1 MGRDQSLRWMGKVIK
16 EEKSQRAVW
25 NKIPRAG
32 VYLGNK
38 DHCIYPE
45 SWSEWDQSAAGGE
58 KEYNTIDNRNSSIVN
73 SSTCQVLY
81 ELSYLV
87 FI

>member
-1 MGRDQSLRWMGKVIK
+1 MGKVTN
-16 EEKSQRAVW
+16 EEKSQRAIW
-25 NKIPRAG
+25 DKILRAG

-38 DHCIYPE
+38 DLCIYPG
-45 SWSEWDQSAAGGE
+45 SWSKWDQSAAVGE
-58 KEYNTIDNRNSSIVN
+58 KEYNTIDNRNSSIV
-73 SSTCQVLY
+73 LY